1 MTSKGYQLLAKLRA
15 RRSGHI
21 GLLGGSFNPA
31 HRGHAHVADTA
42 AARLG
47 LDAVWWLVSPQNPL
61 KSDHDMA
68 PVTERYASAKA
79 MATTCRHHRRMV
91 VSRLE
96 EAIGT
101 RYSADT
107 IKMLA
112 KTCPRL
118 RFYFLMG
125 ADNLASFHLWHR
137 PDGILR
143 HAIPVVVNRPHYRA
157 EALGSQT
164 AARLTRITPRRL
176 KYAAK
181 HGHNK
186 GRYWGFVE
194 ARQISLSATA
204 IRATRKNENPI

>member
-15 RRSGHI
+15 RSFGHI
-21 GLLGGSFNPA
+21 GILGGSFNPA
-31 HRGHAHVADTA
+31 HQGHAHVADTA
-42 AARLG
+42 ISVLG

-61 KSDHDMA
+61 KSQKDMA
-68 PVTERYASAKA
+68 SVTDRYASAKA
-79 MATTCRHHRRMV
+79 ITATCRHGRRMV

-107 IKMLA
+107 VKILA

-137 PDGILR
+137 PDIILR
-143 HAIPVVVNRPHYRA
+143 HTIPIVVNRPHYRA
-157 EALGSQT
+157 QALGSQT
-164 AARLTRITPRRL
+164 AARMKRIAPRRL
-176 KYAAK
+176 KYTAK
-181 HGHNK
+181 GRHVKN
-186 GRYWGFVE
+186 RYWGFIE

-204 IRATRKNENPI
+204 IRAQRKD

>member
-1 MTSKGYQLLAKLRA
+1 MMSKGYQLLAKLRA

-31 HRGHAHVADTA
+31 HHGHAHVADTA
-42 AARLG
+42 ISVLG

-61 KSDHDMA
+61 KSEKDMA
-68 PVTERYASAKA
+68 SVTERYASAKA
-79 MATTCRHHRRMV
+79 AAATCQHRRRMV
-91 VSRLE
+91 ISRLE

-107 IKMLA
+107 IRILA
-112 KTCPRL
+112 KTCPHL

-137 PDGILR
+137 PDVILR
-143 HAIPVVVNRPHYRA
+143 HTIPVVVNRPPYRTQ
-157 EALGSQT
+157 ALGSRT
-164 AARLTRITPRRL
+164 AARMIRIAPRRL

-181 HGHNK
+181 GGHLK
-186 GRYWGFVE
+186 TPYWGFIE
-194 ARQISLSATA
+194 AQQIGLSATA
-204 IRATRKNENPI
+204 IRAQRKH